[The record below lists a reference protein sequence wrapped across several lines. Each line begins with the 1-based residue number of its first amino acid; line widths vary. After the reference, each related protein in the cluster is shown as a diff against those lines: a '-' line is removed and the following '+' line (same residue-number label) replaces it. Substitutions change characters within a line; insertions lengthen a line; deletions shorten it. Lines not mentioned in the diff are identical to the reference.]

1 MRVFLALEISPSVKE
16 YLQGIIKIMA
26 SRITGVR
33 WVKSE
38 GQHITLKFFG
48 ELDEAMVE
56 NIRTRLLSIDDKFE
70 PFEATIKGID
80 AFPNKRRARVIVVT
94 LEKGVDIAKAI
105 FNDIEVALLPLGFEG
120 EKRDYTPHIT
130 LGRKKE
136 QSPILERD
144 IPDLNGMRFIVDRLV
159 MFRSTLTPQGA
170 IYSPL
175 WEIGFKSRKSETGG
189 NDEKT

>member
-1 MRVFLALEISPSVKE
+1 MRVFLALEISPTVKE

-120 EKRDYTPHIT
+120 VKRDYTPHIT

>member
-1 MRVFLALEISPSVKE
+1 LRVFLALEISPSVKE

-56 NIRTRLLSIDDKFE
+56 NIRTRLLSIEDKFE

-130 LGRKKE
+130 LGRRKE

-144 IPDLNGMRFIVDRLV
+144 IPDLNGMGFIVDRLV

>member
-1 MRVFLALEISPSVKE
+1 LRVFLALEISPTVKE

-70 PFEATIKGID
+70 PFETTIKGID

>member
-48 ELDEAMVE
+48 ELDEAIVE
-56 NIRTRLLSIDDKFE
+56 NIRTRLLSIEDKFE
-70 PFEATIKGID
+70 PFETTIKGID

>member
-48 ELDEAMVE
+48 ELDEAIVE
-56 NIRTRLLSIDDKFE
+56 NIRTRLLSIEDKFE
-70 PFEATIKGID
+70 PFETTIKGID
-80 AFPNKRRARVIVVT
+80 AFPNKRRARVIVIT

-130 LGRKKE
+130 LGRRKE

-144 IPDLNGMRFIVDRLV
+144 IPDLNGMGFIVDRLV

>member
-48 ELDEAMVE
+48 ELDEAIVE
-56 NIRTRLLSIDDKFE
+56 NIRTRLLSIEDKFE
-70 PFEATIKGID
+70 PFETTIKGID
-80 AFPNKRRARVIVVT
+80 AFPNKRRARVIVIT

-144 IPDLNGMRFIVDRLV
+144 IPDLNGMGFIVDRLV

>member
-1 MRVFLALEISPSVKE
+1 LRVFLALEISPTVKE

-56 NIRTRLLSIDDKFE
+56 NIRTRLLSIEDKFE
-70 PFEATIKGID
+70 PFETTIKGID

>member
-1 MRVFLALEISPSVKE
+1 MRVFLALEISPTVKE

-56 NIRTRLLSIDDKFE
+56 NIRTRLLSIEDKFE
-70 PFEATIKGID
+70 PFETTIKGID

-144 IPDLNGMRFIVDRLV
+144 IPDLNGMGFIVDRLV

>member
-1 MRVFLALEISPSVKE
+1 MRVFLALEISPTVKE

-80 AFPNKRRARVIVVT
+80 AFPNKRRARVIVIT

>member
-1 MRVFLALEISPSVKE
+1 LRVFLALEISPSVKE

-56 NIRTRLLSIDDKFE
+56 NIRTRLLSIEDKFE